1 MENTVTDLHYEI
13 KFENCERQNNCFLS
27 ETLLFFL
34 EQKYILFSEK
44 YFFKIPKNL
53 ITSAFFNFFFAE
65 TDTKKHKYA
74 SIKASNTALVKLT
87 D

>member
-13 KFENCERQNNCFLS
+13 KFENCKRQNNCLLS

-53 ITSAFFNFFFAE
+53 ITSAFLNFFFAE

>member
-1 MENTVTDLHYEI
+1 MENAVTDLHYEI
-13 KFENCERQNNCFLS
+13 KFENCERQNNCLLS

-53 ITSAFFNFFFAE
+53 ITSAFFFLPRH
-65 TDTKKHKYA
+65 TKKHKYA
-74 SIKASNTALVKLT
+74 SIKPSNAALVKLT